1 MVWVRGCLHFLS
13 KRLIAVIEKGIDK
26 YYNAY
31 YNAYHKEQ
39 IQIIIFLEVANM
51 KENYV
56 YPAKIKFEDDFYQI
70 KFLDFP
76 NMGLIEEKIKEEAI
90 RSAQECLA
98 LEILDYESR
107 NIELPVPNENETDVI
122 YIHIWMPYFRNAAKE
137 IYVKKN
143 VTIPQ
148 WLDIL
153 AKERKINYSA
163 ALVKGIKLELGIKF

>member
-1 MVWVRGCLHFLS
+1 
-13 KRLIAVIEKGIDK
+13 
-26 YYNAY
+26 
-31 YNAYHKEQ
+31 
-39 IQIIIFLEVANM
+39 M

-56 YPAKIKFEDDFYQI
+56 FPARINCERGI
-70 KFLDFP
+70 CRIEFLDFP
-76 NMGLIEEKIKEEAI
+76 NMNPIEEETKDEAI
-90 RSAQECLA
+90 HSAQEYLA

-107 NIELPVPNENETDVI
+107 NEELPNPTEGQTDVI

-153 AKERKINYSA
+153 AKENKVNYSA
-163 ALVKGIKLELGIKF
+163 ALVRGIKLALGIEY

>member
-1 MVWVRGCLHFLS
+1 
-13 KRLIAVIEKGIDK
+13 
-26 YYNAY
+26 
-31 YNAYHKEQ
+31 
-39 IQIIIFLEVANM
+39 M

-56 YPAKIKFEDDFYQI
+56 YPARIQYENDI
-70 KFLDFP
+70 CRIEFLDFP
-76 NMGLIEEKIKEEAI
+76 NIGPVEGTKDEVIHM
-90 RSAQECLA
+90 AQECLA

-107 NIELPVPNENETDVI
+107 NEKLPEPTEDEADVI

-153 AKERKINYSA
+153 AKENKVNYSA
-163 ALVKGIKLELGIKF
+163 ALVKGIKLALGIEY

>member
-1 MVWVRGCLHFLS
+1 
-13 KRLIAVIEKGIDK
+13 
-26 YYNAY
+26 
-31 YNAYHKEQ
+31 
-39 IQIIIFLEVANM
+39 M

-56 YPAKIKFEDDFYQI
+56 YPARIQYENDI
-70 KFLDFP
+70 CRIEFLDFP
-76 NMGLIEEKIKEEAI
+76 NIGPVEGTKDEVIHM
-90 RSAQECLA
+90 AQECLA

-107 NIELPVPNENETDVI
+107 NEKLPEPTEDEADVI

-153 AKERKINYSA
+153 AKENKVNYSA
-163 ALVKGIKLELGIKF
+163 ALVRGIKLALGIEY

>member
-1 MVWVRGCLHFLS
+1 MKTV
-13 KRLIAVIEKGIDK
+13 
-26 YYNAY
+26 
-31 YNAYHKEQ
+31 
-39 IQIIIFLEVANM
+39 

-56 YPAKIKFEDDFYQI
+56 YPARIKCENDFCQI
-70 KFLDFP
+70 TFLDFP
-76 NMGLIEEKIKEEAI
+76 NMSLIEGTKEDVI
-90 RSAQECLA
+90 QSAQEFLA

-107 NIELPVPNENETDVI
+107 NQALPIPTENETDVI

-153 AKERKINYSA
+153 AKENKVNYSA
-163 ALVKGIKLELGIKF
+163 ALVKGIKLLLGIEH

>member
-1 MVWVRGCLHFLS
+1 
-13 KRLIAVIEKGIDK
+13 
-26 YYNAY
+26 
-31 YNAYHKEQ
+31 
-39 IQIIIFLEVANM
+39 M

-56 YPAKIKFEDDFYQI
+56 YPAKIKCDTNICQLE
-70 KFLDFP
+70 FLDFP
-76 NMGLIEEKIKEEAI
+76 NMILIEEATREEAI

-107 NIELPVPNENETDVI
+107 KEELPIPNETETDVI
-122 YIHIWMPYFRNAAKE
+122 YIHIWMPYFRNATKE

-153 AKERKINYSA
+153 AKENKVNYSA
-163 ALVKGIKLELGIKF
+163 ALVRGIKLALGIEY

>member
-1 MVWVRGCLHFLS
+1 
-13 KRLIAVIEKGIDK
+13 
-26 YYNAY
+26 
-31 YNAYHKEQ
+31 
-39 IQIIIFLEVANM
+39 M

-56 YPAKIKFEDDFYQI
+56 YPARIKYEGNTCQI
-70 KFLDFP
+70 EFLDFP
-76 NMGLIEEKIKEEAI
+76 NMSLIEETKEEAI
-90 RSAQECLA
+90 HSAQECLA

-107 NIELPVPNENETDVI
+107 NEELPVPTESETEVI

-153 AKERKINYSA
+153 AKESKVNYSA
-163 ALVKGIKLELGIKF
+163 ALVRGIKLALGIEY

>member
-1 MVWVRGCLHFLS
+1 
-13 KRLIAVIEKGIDK
+13 
-26 YYNAY
+26 
-31 YNAYHKEQ
+31 
-39 IQIIIFLEVANM
+39 M

-56 YPAKIKFEDDFYQI
+56 YPAKIKCDENICQI
-70 KFLDFP
+70 EFLDFP
-76 NMGLIEEKIKEEAI
+76 NMILIEEKTREEAI

-107 NIELPVPNENETDVI
+107 KEELPIPNETETDVV

-153 AKERKINYSA
+153 AKENKVNYSA
-163 ALVKGIKLELGIKF
+163 ALVKGIKLALGIEY

>member
-1 MVWVRGCLHFLS
+1 
-13 KRLIAVIEKGIDK
+13 
-26 YYNAY
+26 
-31 YNAYHKEQ
+31 
-39 IQIIIFLEVANM
+39 M

-56 YPAKIKFEDDFYQI
+56 YPAKVEFESGVYKITFP
-70 KFLDFP
+70 DFP
-76 NMGLIEEKIKEEAI
+76 EMTVVEESSKEEVI
-90 RSAQECLA
+90 HSAQESLA

-107 NIELPVPNENETDVI
+107 GQELPEPAQNMEDVI

-153 AKERKINYSA
+153 AKESNVNYSA
-163 ALVKGIKLELGIKF
+163 ALVKGIKMALGIEH

>member
-1 MVWVRGCLHFLS
+1 
-13 KRLIAVIEKGIDK
+13 
-26 YYNAY
+26 
-31 YNAYHKEQ
+31 
-39 IQIIIFLEVANM
+39 M

-56 YPAKIKFEDDFYQI
+56 YPARITCEGDTCQI
-70 KFLDFP
+70 EFLDFP
-76 NMGLIEEKIKEEAI
+76 NMSLVEETKEEAI
-90 RSAQECLA
+90 HSAQECLA

-107 NIELPVPNENETDVI
+107 SEELPVPTENVKDVI

-153 AKERKINYSA
+153 AKENKVNYSA
-163 ALVKGIKLELGIKF
+163 ALVRGIKLALGIEY